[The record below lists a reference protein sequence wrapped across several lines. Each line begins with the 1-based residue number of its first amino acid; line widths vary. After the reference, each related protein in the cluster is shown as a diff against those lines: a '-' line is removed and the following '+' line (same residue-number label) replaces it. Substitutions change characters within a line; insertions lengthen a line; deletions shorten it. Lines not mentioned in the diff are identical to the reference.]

1 MLSPIKDSSSDQ
13 LGFSQGFMLI
23 DTGGFI
29 FLVENLYLKWLDFL
43 LSTYKPS

>member
-23 DTGGFI
+23 DTGG
-29 FLVENLYLKWLDFL
+29 LYLSCRKSIPEMVGFFVVYL
-43 LSTYKPS
+43 